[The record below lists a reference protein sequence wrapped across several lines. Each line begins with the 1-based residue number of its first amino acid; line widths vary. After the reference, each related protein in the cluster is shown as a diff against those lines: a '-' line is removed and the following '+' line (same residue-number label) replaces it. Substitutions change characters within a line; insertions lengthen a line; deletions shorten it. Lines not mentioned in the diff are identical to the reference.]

1 MTDLIRRQR
10 RKTLTNRMI
19 ATLSRKRRRY
29 TVTDPEQRGMYVRVP
44 PQGPCVYAAVA
55 RDPYGR
61 QVWAT
66 LGTADV
72 LEIEDARDKAR
83 EAICRIKEGKPAF
96 EPPPVR
102 PDSFEA
108 VAANWF
114 KRHVIAKKLRTRD
127 EIERVLAKYV
137 LPHWRDRE
145 FESLRRSDVAK
156 LLDHIEDAHGR
167 RQADVV
173 LTVVRSIA
181 NWHASRNDNYTT
193 PFVRGMG
200 RTDPGAG
207 RRSRYLDDV
216 ELKALWA
223 ATASGTFGALVR
235 TLLLSAQR
243 LNKVLT
249 MRWDAIDADG
259 VWSIPSTSPREKG
272 TAGSLKLPK
281 LALDVIRAQPRLTS
295 NEHVFAG
302 RGTGHINNMA
312 EAKAAL
318 DAKLAAEMPSWVLHD
333 LRRTAR
339 SLMSRADIRPDIAE
353 RVLGHA
359 IKGVEGV
366 YDRHPYDAE
375 KADAL
380 QRLANLIESVV
391 SPPADNVR
399 QLPRR
404 RRQLT

>member
-19 ATLSRKRRRY
+19 TTLPRKRRRY

-55 RDPYGR
+55 RDPYGK

-66 LGTADV
+66 LGSADV
-72 LEIEDARDKAR
+72 LAIADARAKAR

-145 FESLRRSDVAK
+145 FESLRRSDVTK
-156 LLDHIEDAHGR
+156 LLDHVEDHHGR
-167 RQADVV
+167 RMADVV
-173 LTVVRSIA
+173 LTVVRSIG
-181 NWHASRNDNYTT
+181 NWHASRNDDYVS

-207 RRSRYLDDV
+207 RRSRILDDD
-216 ELKALWA
+216 ELRALWA
-223 ATASGTFGALVR
+223 ATESGTFGALVR
-235 TLLLSAQR
+235 TLLLTGQR
-243 LNKVLT
+243 LGKVVA
-249 MRWDAIDADG
+249 MKWDAIDADG
-259 VWSIPSTSPREKG
+259 VWTIPSVSPREKG
-272 TAGSLKLPK
+272 TARSLKLPK
-281 LALDVIRAQPRLTS
+281 LALDVINAQPRLTS

-302 RGTGHINNMA
+302 RGVGHINNMA

-318 DAKLAAEMPSWVLHD
+318 DAKLAAEMPPWVLHD

-339 SLMSRADIRPDIAE
+339 SLMARADVRPDIAE

-359 IKGVEGV
+359 IKGVEGI
-366 YDRHPYDAE
+366 YDRHRYDVE

-380 QRLANLIESVV
+380 QRLANLVETIIN
-391 SPPADNVR
+391 PPADNVR

-404 RRQLT
+404 RRR